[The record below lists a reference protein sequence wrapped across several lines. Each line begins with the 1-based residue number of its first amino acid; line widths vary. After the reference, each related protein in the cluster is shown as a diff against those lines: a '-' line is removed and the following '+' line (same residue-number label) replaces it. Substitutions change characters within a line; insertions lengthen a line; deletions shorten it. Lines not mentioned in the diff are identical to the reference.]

1 MTIERSKGEL
11 VFRVPGNLNIDDLQD
26 FIDYL
31 NYRTISKK
39 SKASQE
45 QVDNLVKAIKKGRFE
60 RTRSRLGL

>member
-11 VFRVPGNLNIDDLQD
+11 IFRLPENLNIDDLQD

-39 SKASQE
+39 SKATQE
-45 QVDNLVKAIKKGRFE
+45 QVDALVKSVKKGRLE
-60 RTRSRLGL
+60 KTRRRLCL

>member
-1 MTIERSKGEL
+1 MTIEKSKGEL

-45 QVDNLVKAIKKGRFE
+45 QVDNLVKTIKKGRFE

>member
-1 MTIERSKGEL
+1 MTIEKSKGEL

>member
-45 QVDNLVKAIKKGRFE
+45 QVDNLVKTIKKGRFE